1 MSNLSTTQLQL
12 LKADI
17 AIDPVLLAKPAND
30 DGAYDIATAY
40 NQISVPDFYVW
51 NNQVSVDVI
60 YDNIVWANLTP
71 TDVPDSTQLWLN
83 RAMMCQAKQFNL
95 QTMLQGKNFF
105 DAGRATFRAGLQ
117 DALTNVP
124 SALAGATVSA
134 GWPAVK
140 TAITRKA
147 TRVERLFASGSGTQ
161 ATPAS
166 LIVIGPITY
175 QDVQLARGS

>member
-1 MSNLSTTQLQL
+1 MSNLSITQLQL

-17 AIDPVLLAKPAND
+17 AIDPVLLAFPAND
-30 DGAYDIATAY
+30 DGAYAIASEY
-40 NQISVPDFYVW
+40 NKISVPDFYVW
-51 NNQVSVDVI
+51 NNSVFVDTI

-71 TDVPDSTQLWLN
+71 TDAADTTQLWLN

-95 QTMLQGKNFF
+95 QTMLQGKNQI

-124 SALAGATVSA
+124 SGAAGAVVSA
-134 GWPAVK
+134 GWVPVK

-147 TRVERLFASGSGTQ
+147 TRIERLFANGTGTTN
-161 ATPAS
+161 TPAT
-166 LIVIGPITY
+166 LVVIGPITY